1 MNVFSAVYI
10 FLIHLCFCPLGC
22 SYLFEVQNEVHN
34 NSSLEIYYQVHLHAN
49 GMTFGGWGDRRQ
61 GRDTKSPSPPLF
73 FYSIGGFCPK
83 KSCFKCK
90 RDASLLQ
97 FDTFLFQFVLGGFLT
112 SLHPR
117 SAHIC
122 AFCDL
127 TKWTVMEQR
136 VAF

>member
-61 GRDTKSPSPPLF
+61 ETGQGYKATLPPLFF

-97 FDTFLFQFVLGGFLT
+97 FDTFFSNLSLVVSSPAYTLGQPIYVL
-112 SLHPR
+112 S
-117 SAHIC
+117 
-122 AFCDL
+122 
-127 TKWTVMEQR
+127 
-136 VAF
+136 VA

>member
-61 GRDTKSPSPPLF
+61 GRDTKPPSPPF
-73 FYSIGGFCPK
+73 FFTQSVVSVL
-83 KSCFKCK
+83 KSPVLNVNVMQVYC
-90 RDASLLQ
+90 SLIRFFSNLSLVVSSPAYTLGQ
-97 FDTFLFQFVLGGFLT
+97 PIYVLSVT
-112 SLHPR
+112 
-117 SAHIC
+117 
-122 AFCDL
+122 
-127 TKWTVMEQR
+127 
-136 VAF
+136 